1 MVPGNAD
8 GNYLIEREKP
18 ILKKREEMIKWWQSP
33 RRWQGMGFRRADKE
47 VSAFVRRQSTPSIRR
62 EGRKVGADARK
73 LVIGWS
79 EE

>member
-1 MVPGNAD
+1 
-8 GNYLIEREKP
+8 
-18 ILKKREEMIKWWQSP
+18 
-33 RRWQGMGFRRADKE
+33 MGLRAGKE
-47 VSAFVRRQSTPSIRR
+47 VSAFVRRRSIPSIIR

>member
-1 MVPGNAD
+1 
-8 GNYLIEREKP
+8 
-18 ILKKREEMIKWWQSP
+18 
-33 RRWQGMGFRRADKE
+33 MGFRRADKE

-62 EGRKVGADARK
+62 EGRNVGADARK